1 MGAYILKRILLM
13 IPTLLGIMLM
23 TFAVIQFVPGGPVE
37 QVIAKMQGTGTDSTG
52 RISGN
57 TGNEAGGGTQ
67 DPTLV
72 GGGGATV
79 KYRGAQG
86 LDPEFIK
93 SLEKQFGFDKPVHER
108 FLLMIVNYA
117 TFNFGESYFK
127 DRSVVS
133 LMIEK
138 MPVSIS
144 LGLWLT
150 LVQ

>member
-13 IPTLLGIMLM
+13 IPTLFGIMLM

-37 QVIAKMQGTGTDSTG
+37 QVIAKMQGTDSDSTG

-57 TGNEAGGGTQ
+57 TGSEAGGGSQ
-67 DPTLV
+67 AP
-72 GGGGATV
+72 GGSDATTF

-93 SLEKQFGFDKPVHER
+93 SLERQFGFDRPAHER
-108 FLLMIVNYA
+108 FLLMIGNYL
-117 TFNFGESYFK
+117 TFNFGESYFR

-133 LMIEK
+133 LIVEK
-138 MPVSIS
+138 MPVSS
-144 LGLWLT
+144 
-150 LVQ
+150 Q